1 MNAVFGW
8 FDSST
13 DVKAAVSSLKEEGFS
28 EQAISVRDFEPI
40 TKENGEE
47 GNSEAS
53 SSRIMVAVQAEGE
66 LAAKAWS
73 VLHDVRKQLSKRN

>member
-13 DVKAAVSSLKEEGFS
+13 DVKAAVNSLKEEGFS
-28 EQAISVRDFEPI
+28 ERAISVRDFEPI
-40 TKENGEE
+40 TKENGK
-47 GNSEAS
+47 GNSVTS

-66 LAAKAWS
+66 LAAKAWT
-73 VLHDVRKQLSKRN
+73 VLQDVRERTAKGN